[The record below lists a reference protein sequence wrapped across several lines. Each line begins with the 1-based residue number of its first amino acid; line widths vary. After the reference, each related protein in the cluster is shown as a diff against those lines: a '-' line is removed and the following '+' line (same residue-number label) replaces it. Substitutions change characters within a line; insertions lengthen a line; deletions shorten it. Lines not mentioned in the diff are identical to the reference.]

1 MESTLEPLGRRERN
15 KAAKR
20 ARILAAAR
28 RGLAEHGYDRMT
40 MAQVARDADVAIGT
54 VFQYAATK
62 PELLMMVTADRWAA
76 SVPAAI
82 RASESGGDPVAA
94 IRSML
99 DPVLEESLADPETT
113 MAIAR
118 ELLFGGPGPHRDAV
132 VAIVAA
138 LETAVAGVLRAA
150 GATDDADAAARLIVS
165 GGLLEVNRT
174 RTGRAS
180 RASVE
185 DRLTALITIA
195 LRGVR

>member
-1 MESTLEPLGRRERN
+1 
-15 KAAKR
+15 
-20 ARILAAAR
+20 
-28 RGLAEHGYDRMT
+28 
-40 MAQVARDADVAIGT
+40 
-54 VFQYAATK
+54 
-62 PELLMMVTADRWAA
+62 
-76 SVPAAI
+76 
-82 RASESGGDPVAA
+82 
-94 IRSML
+94 
-99 DPVLEESLADPETT
+99 
-113 MAIAR
+113 
-118 ELLFGGPGPHRDAV
+118 V

-138 LETAVAGVLRAA
+138 LETAVEGVLRAA